1 MINRKIAVFDF
12 DGTIT
17 KRDTLLPFIASYG
30 LRNIFRAVLKTLFQ
44 KKNKSFRDTMKGN
57 LIRTAFKGCTV
68 EKFLIDGIKYAEQLK
83 SRFRPDTLKLITE
96 HKGKG
101 HELVMV
107 TASLATYTCPVG
119 ASLGFD
125 HVIAVELE
133 DMNGSLTGEMKGAN
147 VRGME
152 KARLLREWLGGET
165 AEIWGYG
172 NSRGDK
178 EMLTMAD
185 HQVWV

>member
-1 MINRKIAVFDF
+1 MGSEMCI
-12 DGTIT
+12 
-17 KRDTLLPFIASYG
+17 RDS
-30 LRNIFRAVLKTLFQ
+30 
-44 KKNKSFRDTMKGN
+44 
-57 LIRTAFKGCTV
+57 
-68 EKFLIDGIKYAEQLK
+68 
-83 SRFRPDTLKLITE
+83 
-96 HKGKG
+96 
-101 HELVMV
+101 
-107 TASLATYTCPVG
+107 TCPVG

-147 VRGME
+147 VRGIE
-152 KARLLREWLGGET
+152 KARLLKEWLGGET

-185 HQVWV
+185 HPVWV